1 MARVLKGTGS
11 FRTIHIPTE
20 RARDAF
26 TLIGIDRTASVS
38 SSSRLY
44 VQAFLREKIEMS
56 AQ

>member
-11 FRTIHIPTE
+11 FRTTHIPTE

-26 TLIGIDRTASVS
+26 TPIGIHWTASVS
-38 SSSRLY
+38 SSGRLY
-44 VQAFLREKIEMS
+44 VHAFLREKIEMS